1 MIIVNLSEALAV
13 ELSDVLGEVIRDMSS
28 EIADTD
34 NAAFRAKLKERRE
47 RLASIR
53 SQVDESLASEAT

>member
-1 MIIVNLSEALAV
+1 MIVNLSEALAV

-34 NAAFRAKLKERRE
+34 NPAYRAKLKERRE
-47 RLASIR
+47 RLTAIR
-53 SQVDESLASEAT
+53 TQVDESLVAEPK